1 VCMPDLTPSKDHS
14 STAANLRNL
23 DSTTIT
29 EVNGAADAGSRMSK
43 ASVTDCHDA

>member
-1 VCMPDLTPSKDHS
+1 MPDLTPSKDDG

-29 EVNGAADAGSRMSK
+29 EVNGAADASSRMSK
-43 ASVTDCHDA
+43 ASVTDRHGA

>member
-1 VCMPDLTPSKDHS
+1 MPDLTPSKDDG

-29 EVNGAADAGSRMSK
+29 EVNGAADASSRMSK
-43 ASVTDCHDA
+43 ASVTDRHDA